1 MSSEVDVCNLA
12 LSHLG
17 DEASLASIDPPEG
30 SAQADHCAKFYP
42 IARDLMLEKH
52 PWKFATRRVL
62 LSPVDVDL
70 WEWGYAYAEPNN
82 CARLLSVLPQDAPTE
97 ADTQEYEAMS
107 AESGAS
113 VILTDQEEASLVYIH
128 KVTDTSKFPALFVYA
143 LSRLLASYLA
153 GPVLKGEAGTAQAK
167 EQLRLF
173 MLALGEATTSD
184 ANQRRVRLP
193 DHVPSSITARL

>member
-1 MSSEVDVCNLA
+1 MSSEVDICNLA

-70 WEWGYAYAEPNN
+70 WEMEYG
-82 CARLLSVLPQDAPTE
+82 
-97 ADTQEYEAMS
+97 TQASFIDCLCSEYGIDLWM
-107 AESGAS
+107 
-113 VILTDQEEASLVYIH
+113 L
-128 KVTDTSKFPALFVYA
+128 
-143 LSRLLASYLA
+143 
-153 GPVLKGEAGTAQAK
+153 AK
-167 EQLRLF
+167 E
-173 MLALGEATTSD
+173 GKK
-184 ANQRRVRLP
+184 
-193 DHVPSSITARL
+193 

>member
-1 MSSEVDVCNLA
+1 MSSEVDICNLA

-17 DEASLASIDPPEG
+17 DEASVSSIDPAEG
-30 SAQADHCAKFYP
+30 SAQADHCAIFYP

-70 WEWGYAYAEPNN
+70 WEWGHAYAEPNL
-82 CARLLSVLPQDAPTE
+82 CVRLLSILPADAPTE
-97 ADTQEYEAMS
+97 AEPQEYDAMS
-107 AESGAS
+107 AASGAA
-113 VILTDQEEASLVYIH
+113 VILTDQELASLVYIH
-128 KVTDTSKFPALFVYA
+128 KVTDTSRYPALFVDA

-173 MLALGEATTSD
+173 MLAFGAATTAD
-184 ANQRRVRLP
+184 ANQRRVRP
-193 DHVPSSITARL
+193 EHQPSWISGRL